1 MNNQELTVKPSFDGD
16 ITANIKSLGEITSN
30 IAEVKEYALALNEYY
45 KNVIFTEESIAI
57 AKEEK
62 KKVNKFK
69 TEVSNYRKEII
80 NQFNEPIRKF
90 EQLGKETERILKDTY
105 ETINGQ
111 VVSFEDTQKKLK
123 EQEVIDYFNE
133 YKISHNLD
141 FITYEQANI
150 NVTLTASMKSLKE
163 QAKAFID
170 KILDDIQLI
179 NLEEHK
185 EEILVEYKQTLN
197 ASKSIINV
205 KNRIAMIER
214 EKQIQEELRQ
224 QKEDLEQKLSNF
236 TKQEETILQ
245 APKIENIDH
254 TEKVDKP
261 TTEEIIDYPFR
272 AVGPKDKVIA
282 VFKYAQSIGVKLI
295 KIKEDK

>member
-1 MNNQELTVKPSFDGD
+1 MSETQLIEKPSFDGD
-16 ITANIKSLGEITSN
+16 ITANIKTLGEITSN
-30 IAEVKEYALALNEYY
+30 IAEVKDYAKALNDYY
-45 KNVIFTEESIAI
+45 KNIIFTEESIAI

-69 TEVSNYRKEII
+69 TEVSNYRKDIVSKFKEPI
-80 NQFNEPIRKF
+80 NQF
-90 EQLGKETERILKDTY
+90 EQLGKDTESILKDTY
-105 ETINGQ
+105 DLINDQ
-111 VVSFEDTQKKLK
+111 VKTYEDKQKELK
-123 EQEVIDYFNE
+123 EQEVRDYFNE
-133 YKISHNLD
+133 YKASHNLD

-197 ASKSIINV
+197 ASKSIITV

-214 EKQIQEELRQ
+214 EKQIQEEL
-224 QKEDLEQKLSNF
+224 KKEEEDLKDKFSNF
-236 TKQEETILQ
+236 PKQEETILQ
-245 APKIENIDH
+245 APKVENIDKSKN
-254 TEKVDKP
+254 EDK
-261 TTEEIIDYPFR
+261 TIEEIIDYPFR
-272 AVGPKDKVIA
+272 AVGPKDKVIQ

-295 KIKEDK
+295 KIKKED